1 MIQQIEHLCAE
12 LKMHALVNR
21 NLFEDRHIQIHGAR
35 RGAFRVIAGSQ
46 PGILASN
53 CVDYSSGTI
62 GTSAGSVTRKVGIA
76 LNRTDLLITNN
87 W

>member
-1 MIQQIEHLCAE
+1 
-12 LKMHALVNR
+12 
-21 NLFEDRHIQIHGAR
+21 
-35 RGAFRVIAGSQ
+35 VIAGSQ